1 MKDDWDEYFRTE
13 IKPLSQNWGFDDLI
27 QYRRWYF
34 MWLEFINT
42 KLPIFRHIN
51 ALEIGSGIGAIVS
64 LLAERGVTITGSD
77 VSKKMIKI
85 AKSMIPLGDFV
96 YCNIEKNVPKKNF
109 YNLIFAFEVLEHL
122 KNYQQAIKNIYKGLK
137 NGGFFIGT
145 SPYPYKKNLLDPT
158 HYSVRFPD
166 EWKKEFIN
174 QGFQGVSV
182 SPMSF
187 LPYLWRISKYLNIPI
202 PLYIQNSKCISTI
215 LIIAKKS

>member
-27 QYRRWYF
+27 QYRKWYF
-34 MWLEFINT
+34 MWLKFINT
-42 KLPIFRHIN
+42 KVPIFHHVN
-51 ALEIGSGIGAIVS
+51 ALEIGSGIGAVVS
-64 LLAERGVTITGSD
+64 LLSERGVSITGSD
-77 VSKKMIKI
+77 VSKKMLKI
-85 AKSMIPLGDFV
+85 AKSIIPKGDFV
-96 YCNIEKNVPKKNF
+96 YCNIEKTVPKKNF

-122 KNYQQAIKNIYKGLK
+122 KNYQQSIKNIYKGLK

-158 HYSVRFPD
+158 HYSVRFPG
-166 EWKKEFIN
+166 EWKTEFIN
-174 QGFQGVSV
+174 QGFQDVSV

-202 PLYIQNSKCISTI
+202 PIYIQNSKCISTI
-215 LIIAKKS
+215 LIIAKK